1 MLLPGILCLPT
12 CILPGLSVFLVF
24 DSFSL
29 ISKTFLDW
37 HYQMFSQNQWSIF
50 YVERLEFHSTV
61 CSMMFV
67 RIKICPVVPRPS
79 LNTAKCSALGRLS
92 TFSNARFYPKYL
104 LLFARSL
111 YHQKVK
117 IHWQFKRKSS
127 SKVHFISNEGS
138 ILYQRR
144 NNNS

>member
-1 MLLPGILCLPT
+1 MLLPGIRCLPT

-29 ISKTFLDW
+29 IFKTFLDW
-37 HYQMFSQNQWSIF
+37 HYQMFSQNQWSTF

-79 LNTAKCSALGRLS
+79 LNTAKCSSLGRLS
-92 TFSNARFYPKYL
+92 TSLEHSFLMHDFTQNICCCLPGRFRRKIISPKSENPL
-104 LLFARSL
+104 T
-111 YHQKVK
+111 
-117 IHWQFKRKSS
+117 I
-127 SKVHFISNEGS
+127 
-138 ILYQRR
+138 
-144 NNNS
+144 